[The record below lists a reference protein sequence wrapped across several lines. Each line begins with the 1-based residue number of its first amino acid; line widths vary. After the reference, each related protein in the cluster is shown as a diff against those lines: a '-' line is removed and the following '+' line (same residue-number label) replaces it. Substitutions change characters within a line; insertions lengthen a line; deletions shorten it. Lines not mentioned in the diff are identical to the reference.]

1 MAIGSITFKQEPV
14 ATSDQVPV
22 ITNWTPVV
30 PYTVHQSDISGL
42 FYFKLI
48 LEVYTGSAAVTANLI
63 AKIKQRRNGYADDI
77 TDDEA
82 RAVFDLRAIIN
93 SSLDDTTA
101 DLNVAADGIYTTSI
115 HTLGDNLI
123 THPFSQNNN
132 QIAFFY
138 VKAFQE
144 YSTSAASSPSEF
156 TSPTV
161 NDTRLYMRAS
171 LPLNTGRGTSDF
183 QTYRFNIYQM
193 DGNAG
198 RGLFLS
204 DVQLSAG
211 AIKSGTSYRNYVQDT
226 DYHTLGFLNGK
237 ITDPPGSSTQE
248 LDSNIR
254 YIAVTYYDSDNAQID
269 DTEVLSNR
277 ANNGG
282 CMPLESDGELASQ
295 GDPGRLIYVGC
306 GPANLEAQDEETAA
320 RPSNFSGWAYYKI
333 VGTDVG
339 GSSMSQSYYFFKQD
353 GSCKGFKVRRLAW
366 INSLGCWDYF
376 NFKMKSSKTLKV
388 EKNEYETMLGEFNG
402 VMYQYNNFG
411 RGKNTRSTS
420 ATLEETLN
428 TDWITE
434 QDAELLENLIM
445 SRNVQI
451 IENVDTTYTVPVMVK
466 DKSIVRKTSANDGV
480 KIQYTIKIEYAN
492 PINTNS

>member
-30 PYTVHQSDISGL
+30 PYTVHQDDISGL

-48 LEVYTGSAAVTANLI
+48 LAVYTGSAAVTANLI
-63 AKIKQRRNGYADDI
+63 AKIKQRRNGYAADI
-77 TDDEA
+77 TADEA

-123 THPFSQNNN
+123 SHPFSQNNN

-144 YSTSAASSPSEF
+144 YSTDAASSPSEF
-156 TSPTV
+156 TTPTV

-183 QTYRFNIYQM
+183 QTYRFNKYQM
-193 DGNAG
+193 DGSASH
-198 RGLFLS
+198 GLFLS

-237 ITDPPGSSTQE
+237 ATDPAATQE

-254 YIAVTYYDSDNAQID
+254 YIKVSYYDSDNAQI
-269 DTEVLSNR
+269 LSTQTLSQR

-295 GDPGRLIYVGC
+295 GDPGRLIYLGC
-306 GPANLEAQDEETAA
+306 GPANLEAQNEETLA

-339 GSSMSQSYYFFKQD
+339 GGVMSQSYYFFKQD

-376 NFKMKSSKTLKV
+376 NFKMKSSQTLNV
-388 EKNEYETMLGEFNG
+388 EKNEYETMLGEFSG
-402 VMYQYNNFG
+402 AMYQYNNFG

-451 IENVDTTYTVPVMVK
+451 IENADTTYTVPVMVK